1 MPFLCIHINKNN
13 GNHIIIMKKTNTI
26 VTIFSSFLLFL
37 SSCNQSEDIFT
48 SQDNS
53 LSLTCFQTG
62 WMESPSGQQSR
73 AVIGSEGKGS
83 FTDNDRIEIQ
93 IVSENKATTTQLTYS
108 NGQWSPNLQRDK
120 YNKGVLQ
127 LSGIFPL
134 LPQSTD
140 DATTRDISLSVEQ
153 NNKEKYN
160 AADILFANTT
170 VDANS
175 TSATL
180 QFQHALH
187 RIIINLK
194 GTVPDDLKIEV
205 RSLTDGNISIT
216 DGKVSLKGNASS
228 TYKWITPQQET
239 ANTYTAIILP
249 QEAKAY
255 RGDEGFIRLTSKGKS
270 VTYPID
276 SQIEN
281 FAPGMQTTLN
291 LTLKLAEEGGNADIE
306 FSNQAYWV
314 YGITSPPFPGKE
326 HIPSYDVITESFPKG
341 EWMRIA
347 YEKLGLPN
355 EVQYL
360 TWTEGCGW
368 YDCNKT
374 FNYKGDGNMCWAA
387 SASNLIHWWLEQ
399 NKKYVEA
406 YETKYGTTCP
416 KGYQLMTADH
426 QDHSEV
432 FNFFKASY
440 PNKGSWDTGGVN
452 WFINGDKKNLIY
464 SYNENFKGFF
474 SKVFSTKDVIATETH
489 NTSKEN
495 FNQWI
500 KDAFRSHKA
509 IGFTASGF
517 AGSDAKLHSMTI
529 WGAEFDAE
537 GYVSFIYYCDNNISD
552 NEPNHGVV
560 KRFKIIYKEGIMPG
574 AYITPLDYNDGTLPK
589 AQSLITVLTL
599 VDLRQDIWKKAFP
612 DVK

>member
-326 HIPSYDVITESFPKG
+326 HIPSYDVI
-341 EWMRIA
+341 
-347 YEKLGLPN
+347 
-355 EVQYL
+355 V
-360 TWTEGCGW
+360 
-368 YDCNKT
+368 
-374 FNYKGDGNMCWAA
+374 
-387 SASNLIHWWLEQ
+387 
-399 NKKYVEA
+399 
-406 YETKYGTTCP
+406 
-416 KGYQLMTADH
+416 
-426 QDHSEV
+426 
-432 FNFFKASY
+432 
-440 PNKGSWDTGGVN
+440 
-452 WFINGDKKNLIY
+452 
-464 SYNENFKGFF
+464 
-474 SKVFSTKDVIATETH
+474 
-489 NTSKEN
+489 
-495 FNQWI
+495 
-500 KDAFRSHKA
+500 
-509 IGFTASGF
+509 
-517 AGSDAKLHSMTI
+517 
-529 WGAEFDAE
+529 
-537 GYVSFIYYCDNNISD
+537 
-552 NEPNHGVV
+552 
-560 KRFKIIYKEGIMPG
+560 
-574 AYITPLDYNDGTLPK
+574 
-589 AQSLITVLTL
+589 
-599 VDLRQDIWKKAFP
+599 
-612 DVK
+612 